1 MIDLTYPFPCYAFNP
16 IVVTADYSEETTYVG
31 DIATLDILDRY
42 NNFICRFKRYKKNNI
57 ATFEISGAI
66 KPMLPRAGI
75 IPNKTRFIDEGLSVI
90 FKVRDENGTKFTS
103 MAINGVKRI
112 GEANNGG
119 QEFLKILSSLSS
131 WTTYAGY
138 PFAIYVLVGNNL
150 SGFESGKCVW
160 GIKDVETYLNENS
173 ETVYLLN
180 EAGDYLLYPDNDY
193 IVLKKGSELP
203 VNIGCTPNN
212 PFYVKW
218 VNKKGGVDFWM
229 FQINQEYKLNLT
241 GVEKQRVFFNDNN
254 TATGSHK
261 VYKKS
266 ADYQITAGADNL
278 TAEQYNALSMIPFSP
293 DIQWYCEDLGK
304 WVDLAI
310 DKSETVH
317 ETNTPRKEIEL
328 TFTLPELQLQ
338 QL

>member
-1 MIDLTYPFPCYAFNP
+1 MGNLQSSPSRYHTAFNP
-16 IVVTADYSEETTYVG
+16 IKFNFTSSSDIDEITIYDRFHEFVTKMSRHVFNGNATYDVSGVVK
-31 DIATLDILDRY
+31 TLFPERPG
-42 NNFICRFKRYKKNNI
+42 K
-57 ATFEISGAI
+57 ISI
-66 KPMLPRAGI
+66 
-75 IPNKTRFIDEGLSVI
+75 NQTRFVDYGLSVKYYVNDI
-90 FKVRDENGTKFTS
+90 ELPFVALN
-103 MAINGVKRI
+103 AVKRI
-112 GEANNGG
+112 GESTDCGTDI
-119 QEFLKILSSLSS
+119 LRILSSFSEY
-131 WTTYAGY
+131 TIYAGY
-138 PFAIYVLVGNNL
+138 PFCVYILVGDDYAGFSSNN
-150 SGFESGKCVW
+150 CVY
-160 GIKDVETYLNENS
+160 GIKDVEAYFNANS

-193 IVLKKGSELP
+193 IVLKKGNELP

-229 FQINQEYKLNLT
+229 FQINQEYKLNLSS
-241 GVEKQRVFFNDNN
+241 VEKQRVFFNDNN

-304 WVDLAI
+304 WVDLTI

-328 TFTLPELQLQ
+328 TFSLPELQLQ